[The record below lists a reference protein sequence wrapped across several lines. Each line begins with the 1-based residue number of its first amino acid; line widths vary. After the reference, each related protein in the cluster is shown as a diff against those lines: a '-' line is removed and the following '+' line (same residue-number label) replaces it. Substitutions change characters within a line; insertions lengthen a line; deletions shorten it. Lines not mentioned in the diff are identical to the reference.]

1 MNDSSTRPNIIIILA
16 DDMGFSDIGCFGSEI
31 RTPGLNSMA
40 ERGVRFSQMYNCARC
55 CPTRASLLTGLY
67 PHQAGVGHMIGDHGV
82 GPAYQGFLREG
93 CVTIGDVLGQSGY
106 GTYYCGKWHASPGIP
121 VSGEDPAAPVGSVRN
136 PYPLSRGF
144 DRFYGTMAGCAN
156 YFNPHGLMEQ
166 DKQIYADDDDFYYTD
181 VISDKACGMIDE
193 AVKQDKPFFLHVC
206 YTAPH
211 WPLHARPED
220 IEKYRGTYKKGWD
233 YFRTARHEE
242 LKGQGVVDSKWDISA
257 RDPDSHDFH
266 ANSPKRREWEDLR
279 MAVYAAQVES
289 MDTGIGRILKT
300 LRGRGIEDNTMV
312 MFLSDN
318 GGCAEFLNEDGDG
331 KSWPSY
337 YRNTARPGQTCTVG
351 NIESMEPGP
360 ATTFMS
366 YDLPWANASNS
377 PFRLY
382 KHWVHEGGIAT
393 PCVIQWPKASGKGLI
408 NHRPCHIIDVMATCA
423 DIAGATYPSTHNGRD
438 VAPCEGESFAAL
450 LSGDE
455 KPRTKPLF
463 WEHEGNCAMRDG
475 EWKLVKKYPGDWEL
489 YNMDDDRTELY
500 DLSQKDKA
508 RKDEMVRE
516 YEAWAKRCGVL
527 GWPTH

>member
-1 MNDSSTRPNIIIILA
+1 M
-16 DDMGFSDIGCFGSEI
+16 
-31 RTPGLNSMA
+31 
-40 ERGVRFSQMYNCARC
+40 V
-55 CPTRASLLTGLY
+55 
-67 PHQAGVGHMIGDHGV
+67 GDHGV
-82 GPAYQGFLREG
+82 GPAYQGFLRED
-93 CVTIGDVLGQSGY
+93 CVTIGDVLGGSGY
-106 GTYYCGKWHASPGIP
+106 GTYYCGKWHASAGIP
-121 VSGEDPAAPVGSVRN
+121 VTGEEPAAPVGSVRN

-144 DRFYGTMAGCAN
+144 DRFYGSMAGCGN

-166 DKQIYADDDDFYYTD
+166 DKQISADDDDYYYTD
-181 VISDKACGMIDE
+181 VISEKACGMIDE
-193 AVKQDKPFFLHVC
+193 AVAEDKPFFLHVC

-242 LKGQGVVDSKWDISA
+242 LKGQGVVDAQWDITP
-257 RDPDSHDFH
+257 RDPDSRNFHDD
-266 ANSPKRREWEDLR
+266 SPKRQEWEQLR

-289 MDTGIGRILKT
+289 MDTGIGRILET
-300 LRGRGIEDNTMV
+300 LRARGIEDNTMV

-331 KSWPSY
+331 KSWPGY
-337 YRNTARPGQTCTVG
+337 YRNTARPGETCSVG

-366 YDLPWANASNS
+366 YDLPWANVSNA

-393 PCVIQWPKASGKGLI
+393 PFVIQWPKASGRGLI
-408 NHRPCHIIDVMATCA
+408 NSRPCHIIDIMATCIEA
-423 DIAGATYPSTHNGRD
+423 AQASYPESHNGHEIP
-438 VAPCEGESFAAL
+438 AYEGESFLPL
-450 LSGDE
+450 LSSE
-455 KPRTKPLF
+455 EPSRQRPLF

-489 YNMDDDRTELY
+489 HNMTEDRTELT
-500 DLSQKDKA
+500 DLSHKEKA
-508 RKDEMVRE
+508 RKDGMVKQWE
-516 YEAWAKRCGVL
+516 QWAARCGVL
-527 GWPTH
+527 AWPTH